1 MNTALL
7 QRTIG
12 LFYFSSCL
20 LTADDSLVRKTNPK
34 QTEKSEAVNQI
45 ASARVGNIH
54 GLLGTGVQYK
64 KKFVRV
70 F

>member
-1 MNTALL
+1 MNTAFL